1 MKNEKIKSVLNF
13 INYKVN
19 EVRFKENKGFNE
31 KEEDIEINFDVNADY
46 EKIDNN
52 SLLVTL
58 ILEVFKDSE
67 ENNYP
72 FSMYVELTGFFKIC
86 EDIDPE
92 IKDFIEKKNT
102 VAILFPYARAIVS
115 TYTASANIPPLIL
128 PPINVNNMIDNN

>member
-19 EVRFKENKGFNE
+19 EVRFKENNGFNE
-31 KEEDIEINFDVNADY
+31 NEEDIEINFDVNAKY
-46 EKIDNN
+46 KKVDNN

-72 FSMYVELTGFFKIC
+72 FSMYVELTGFFKIG

-115 TYTASANIPPLIL
+115 TYTASANIAPLIL